1 MAVLGYTLVSTLLIL
16 IQTALLPQIPMRP
29 PFDLLVVQVVF
40 TALSLPGLK
49 GGAVILMT
57 GLLVDGLSGSPFG
70 LYITSYF
77 WLFLSLQIAT
87 QVLHVYSLV
96 LIYLAILAG
105 ILFENLVALLALGV
119 SGANASTLVWAVEQG
134 GMQFLW
140 GTVLGPIVYALLDVG
155 YRLGRSLTR
164 GAVRRLEGGD
174 GV

>member
-1 MAVLGYTLVSTLLIL
+1 MAVLGYTLVSILLIL

-29 PFDLLVVQVVF
+29 PLDLLVVQVVF

-49 GGAVILMT
+49 GGAVIVMT
-57 GLLVDGLSGSPFG
+57 GLLADGLSGSPFG

-87 QVLHVYSLV
+87 QVLHVYSRI

-105 ILFENLVALLALGV
+105 ILFENLVALLALTV
-119 SGANASTLVWAVEQG
+119 SGANPSTMMWAVEQG
-134 GMQFLW
+134 GRQLLW
-140 GTVLGPIVYALLDVG
+140 GAVLGPTVYALLGVG
-155 YRLGRSLTR
+155 YRLGGLLAQGVGRS
-164 GAVRRLEGGD
+164 LEGGD